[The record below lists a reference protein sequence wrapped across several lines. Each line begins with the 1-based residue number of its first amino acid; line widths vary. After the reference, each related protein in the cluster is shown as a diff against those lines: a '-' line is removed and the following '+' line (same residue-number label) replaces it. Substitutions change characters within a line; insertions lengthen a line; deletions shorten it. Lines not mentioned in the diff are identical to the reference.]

1 MSALNA
7 LLWMAAYFFIPVT
20 ALAWCID
27 ILERRLKRDETDKS
41 EDDKGPGLR
50 RL

>member
-1 MSALNA
+1 MAALNA
-7 LLWMAAYFFIPVT
+7 LLWMAAYFFVPVI

-27 ILERRLKRDETDKS
+27 ILERRLKRDKTD
-41 EDDKGPGLR
+41 EPEVDQGPGLR

>member
-1 MSALNA
+1 MAALEA
-7 LLWMAAYFFIPVT
+7 LCWMAAYFFVPVT

-27 ILERRLKRDETDKS
+27 ILERRLKRDKTDES
-41 EDDKGPGLR
+41 EVDQGQSLR